1 MTVYVYMVECAD
13 QTLYTGWTT
22 DIERRLKDH
31 NAGRGAKYTR
41 ERGPVRLVY
50 VEEAPDRRTA
60 MQRELEIKRLRRGQ
74 KLELIAGTGIWS
86 VKRDT
91 FLLFA
96 PRSSLLSPL
105 LPVPPGL
112 AFLPRLE

>member
-1 MTVYVYMVECAD
+1 MSVYVYMVECAD

-22 DIERRLKDH
+22 DVERRLKDH

-50 VEEAPDRRTA
+50 VEELPDRRMA

-74 KLELIAGTGIWS
+74 KLRLIEGEGAWS
-86 VKRDT
+86 VECG
-91 FLLFA
+91 A
-96 PRSSLLSPL
+96 
-105 LPVPPGL
+105 
-112 AFLPRLE
+112 